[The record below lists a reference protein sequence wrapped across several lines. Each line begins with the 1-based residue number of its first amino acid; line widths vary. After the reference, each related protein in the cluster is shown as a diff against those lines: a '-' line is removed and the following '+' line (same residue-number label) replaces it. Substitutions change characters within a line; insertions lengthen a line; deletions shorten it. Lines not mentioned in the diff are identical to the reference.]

1 MKLNDIKLAAFLR
14 LIHPTSFRGIVR
26 EDKGRVGFVFDDT
39 QENEEIIESYLRGE
53 TFNFS
58 PQQYG
63 LQLDG
68 CKSLIFENHKM

>member
-14 LIHPTSFRGIVR
+14 LTHPLSFKGIVR
-26 EDKGRVGFVFDDT
+26 ENNGRVGFVFDDS
-39 QENEEIIESYLRGE
+39 QENEELVESYLRGE
-53 TFNFS
+53 MFTFS

-68 CKSLIFENHKM
+68 CKSLIFENYKM